1 MNTTIL
7 GGIVFV
13 AVFAG
18 IILLHEL
25 GHFIVAKLL
34 HIEVEEF
41 GFGFPPRIVKLFT
54 WKGTDFTLNW
64 IPLGGFNKLKGEN
77 DPSQS
82 GGFAATNP
90 WRRIPV
96 LLAGATMNIL
106 TAVFVYTLFFSQVGL
121 PDQRKVVV
129 SLIAANSPAEQAG
142 LKTGDVV
149 ISAGEQA
156 VKSTQQLINI
166 TYTSL
171 GKPLPLVIERN
182 GQQMDISVTPRTNPP
197 AGEGP
202 MGVSIGNP
210 IVPAKS
216 WFNTIP
222 TSFATVGSDIDSL
235 LSLPGRIIAG
245 TVSPQDA
252 QIAGPRS
259 IWNLFQQSV
268 SRDVTSREQ
277 SGSAGGN
284 TAAMPTNYTLLVIIS
299 LTLTVGVVNLLP
311 IPALDGWH
319 IFMSLVEIVI
329 RKRIP
334 AKYQVAINSIGF
346 LVLVS
351 LLGFF
356 YIKDFINPINIT
368 LP

>member
-7 GGIVFV
+7 GGIVFI

-18 IILLHEL
+18 IILLHEF

-41 GFGFPPRIVKLFT
+41 GFGFPPRIVKLFS

-77 DPSQS
+77 DPGQS
-82 GGFAATNP
+82 GGFAAASP
-90 WRRIPV
+90 WKRIPV

-106 TAVFVYTLFFSQVGL
+106 TAVFVYTLFFSQVGI
-121 PDQRKVVV
+121 PDQHKVVV
-129 SLIAANSPAEQAG
+129 SLIASGSPAEQAG
-142 LKTGDVV
+142 LKTGDIVL
-149 ISAGEQA
+149 SAGGQA
-156 VKSTQQLINI
+156 VNNTQQLINI
-166 TYTSL
+166 TYSSL

-182 GQQMDISVTPRTNPP
+182 GQQLDISVTPRTNPP

-210 IVPAKS
+210 IVPAGS
-216 WFNTIP
+216 WFSTIP
-222 TSFATVGSDIDSL
+222 TSFETVGSDIDSL

-245 TVSPQDA
+245 TVTPQEA

-277 SGSAGGN
+277 GSTGSQ
-284 TAAMPTNYTLLVIIS
+284 TPTMPTNYTLLVIIS

-319 IFMSLVEIVI
+319 IFMSLVELVI

-346 LVLVS
+346 LVLVT

-356 YIKDFINPINIT
+356 YIKDFINPINIP